1 MNGPQRFG
9 NALAIDTNAARERDA
24 HQKLANANLACNLIQ
39 AMLGAGA
46 YKDLTPEKISQ
57 YALETAGFIQT
68 YVASPMEETPI
79 IS

>member
-9 NALAIDTNAARERDA
+9 QAISIDANRAREQDA
-24 HQKLANANLACNLIQ
+24 QKKLANANLACNLIQ

-46 YKDLTPEKISQ
+46 YKDMTPEGISK

-68 YVASPMEETPI
+68 YVASPMEESPLL
-79 IS
+79 S